1 MSKEVPYLHN
11 NHNIAD
17 CPLPNNRELKP
28 FKIEGLSIQEKGI
41 SEESSTQSIIE
52 QPIGC
57 KIIASRLHHLEQGQ
71 KRILRTIASLQP
83 IVQSERMA
91 HSKKGK

>member
-1 MSKEVPYLHN
+1 MSKEVTYLHN
-11 NHNIAD
+11 NHNIPD
-17 CPLPNNRELKP
+17 CPLSNDREVKS
-28 FKIEGLSIQEKGI
+28 FEIAGLSTHEKGI
-41 SEESSTQSIIE
+41 SDEGFTQSNIE

-83 IVQSERMA
+83 IVQTERMA
-91 HSKKGK
+91 HSKKGS